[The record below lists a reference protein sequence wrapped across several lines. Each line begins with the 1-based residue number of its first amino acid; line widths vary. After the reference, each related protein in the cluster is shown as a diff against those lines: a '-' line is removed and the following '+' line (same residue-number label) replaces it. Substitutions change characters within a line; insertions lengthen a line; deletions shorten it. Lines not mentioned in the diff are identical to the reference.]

1 MMFNIEKKHMNGVIL
16 HFLKIMRYGKNQDT
30 LTKNTE
36 REGLPEPEPWC
47 HTKDSPLPPTV

>member
-1 MMFNIEKKHMNGVIL
+1 MNGVIL